1 MNSSTPQV
9 PKAQQ
14 LHVVVVC
21 TGNICRSPMAHVVLQ
36 SAIEDAGIEREVKVS
51 SCGTGGW
58 HVGQQADSRALSE
71 LRRAGFDGSW
81 HRAAQLGPEHAGAD
95 LYLALDQGH
104 ARSLKRS
111 GIPEQRIHLLRSFD
125 PEANSKDVPDPY
137 YGSQDDFRIALSQI
151 EAAIPGIMQWISQE
165 LERTDD
171 QDAD

>member
-1 MNSSTPQV
+1 MSSSQPQA
-9 PKAQQ
+9 PKAPL
-14 LHVVVVC
+14 LHIVVVC

-36 SAIEDAGIEREVKVS
+36 SAIEDAGFERKVQVS

-81 HRAAQLGPEHAGAD
+81 HRAAQLGPEHVGAD

-111 GIPEQRIHLLRSFD
+111 GISEQHIRLVRSFD
-125 PEANSKDVPDPY
+125 PKAQSKDVPDPY
-137 YGSQDDFRIALSQI
+137 YGSQEDFGVALSQI